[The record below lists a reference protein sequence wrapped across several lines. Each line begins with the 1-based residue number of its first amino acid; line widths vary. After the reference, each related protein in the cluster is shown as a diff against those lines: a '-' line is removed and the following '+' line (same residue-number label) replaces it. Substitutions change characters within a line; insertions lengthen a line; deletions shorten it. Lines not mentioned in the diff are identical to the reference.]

1 MDDKKLV
8 PYLSPAAAF
17 ALSTGTA
24 IGWGSFVVTGNLYL
38 AQAGPLGSVLGMLVG
53 MVIMLLIARNYHY
66 MMNRYPGPGGAYTYM
81 ANTFGYDNAFLNAWL
96 LLLALLSLIVTSLIG
111 NLVAISRL
119 IYELAKEE
127 VLFDRFAV
135 LNTRCMPENALHL
148 IVMLSLL
155 IIPFLGRIAIGWI
168 VDVNTVVAVI
178 VYGFISA
185 AAYRCAGKNGDRV
198 ERVTGMAGMAL
209 MVGFGIVE
217 LFPAVFNTGSMATES
232 YFLFMLWAILGIIFF
247 RNVLVRDAARKFGK
261 SIVV

>member
-96 LLLALLSLIVTSLIG
+96 LLLAY
-111 NLVAISRL
+111 VAMFW
-119 IYELAKEE
+119 A
-127 VLFDRFAV
+127 
-135 LNTRCMPENALHL
+135 NA
-148 IVMLSLL
+148 
-155 IIPFLGRIAIGWI
+155 
-168 VDVNTVVAVI
+168 T
-178 VYGFISA
+178 
-185 AAYRCAGKNGDRV
+185 
-198 ERVTGMAGMAL
+198 
-209 MVGFGIVE
+209 
-217 LFPAVFNTGSMATES
+217 
-232 YFLFMLWAILGIIFF
+232 
-247 RNVLVRDAARKFGK
+247 
-261 SIVV
+261 